1 MAAKRRLF
9 RAICALSGTTIVRLA
24 SELHLKAIHF
34 PQRDLRETAYEGQ
47 VIDPFRYDFMEK
59 PSFEGAEIY
68 LPDIDVIIIGSGAGS
83 GVVAH
88 TLANDGYKTLVLEK
102 GKYFSASEL
111 QFDDHTGVK
120 QLYQGGGAVATLNQQ
135 MLILAGSTFGGGTTV
150 NWSACIKTPFKV
162 RKEWYDDFGVEFAA
176 TDSYDKDQDY
186 VFKQMGASTD
196 GITHSLANEV
206 IMEGGKKLG
215 YASKEINQNSGGHPH
230 HRADFAI
237 WDASM
242 VSNKVPLPI
251 GLETQLPMGL
261 SLWNKSEW

>member
-1 MAAKRRLF
+1 
-9 RAICALSGTTIVRLA
+9 
-24 SELHLKAIHF
+24 
-34 PQRDLRETAYEGQ
+34 
-47 VIDPFRYDFMEK
+47 MEK

-102 GKYFSASEL
+102 ESISASEL

-176 TDSYDKDQDY
+176 TDSYDKGSRLCFQTNGRIY
-186 VFKQMGASTD
+186 
-196 GITHSLANEV
+196 
-206 IMEGGKKLG
+206 
-215 YASKEINQNSGGHPH
+215 
-230 HRADFAI
+230 
-237 WDASM
+237 
-242 VSNKVPLPI
+242 
-251 GLETQLPMGL
+251 
-261 SLWNKSEW
+261 

>member
-1 MAAKRRLF
+1 M
-9 RAICALSGTTIVRLA
+9 
-24 SELHLKAIHF
+24 
-34 PQRDLRETAYEGQ
+34 RETAYEGQ

-120 QLYQGGGAVATLNQQ
+120 QMYQGGGAVATLNQQ

-206 IMEGGKKLG
+206 IMEGGK
-215 YASKEINQNSGGHPH
+215 S
-230 HRADFAI
+230 
-237 WDASM
+237 
-242 VSNKVPLPI
+242 
-251 GLETQLPMGL
+251 
-261 SLWNKSEW
+261 